1 MIEVTE
7 AAEVFLAELI
17 EKQDAQHLAIQV
29 DVNDGGTPHAQIGMS
44 FLEQKQIDDDE
55 FTCIPTRN
63 RDVRLY
69 TRSSNA
75 SSLAGGRMDF
85 RENATGGT
93 IVVDA
98 PNLHV
103 PSVSADSPLEERVNY
118 VLYSE
123 INPSLRSHGGQVSL
137 VEIVDGNTAI
147 LQFGGGCQGCGQ
159 VDVTLKQGVEK
170 TLIDQVPELIARAM
184 SSICRR
190 RARRSPTSNS
200 AVLASCTPAALHLA
214 TYREPPGGAPL
225 KRRKQRH

>member
-1 MIEVTE
+1 MIEVTA
-7 AAEVFLAELI
+7 AAEVFLADLI

-44 FLEQKQIDDDE
+44 FLEQNQIDDGE
-55 FTCIPTRN
+55 FTCIATRN
-63 RDVRLY
+63 PDVRLY

-75 SSLAGGRMDF
+75 SSLEGGRMDF
-85 RENATGGT
+85 RENDTGGT

-103 PSVSADSPLEERVNY
+103 PSVSAESPLEEHINY

-137 VEIVDGNTAI
+137 VEIVDGNTAV

-170 TLIDQVPELIARAM
+170 TLVDQVPELIAVRDVTDH
-184 SSICRR
+184 SQ
-190 RARRSPTSNS
+190 
-200 AVLASCTPAALHLA
+200 
-214 TYREPPGGAPL
+214 RENAYYT
-225 KRRKQRH
+225 